1 MRDVLSLLADFFVSL
16 CVCAALRAAEQV
28 GEVLPSLAP
37 SGLSD
42 IDFLLMIDYV
52 AAYAPAPA
60 QRSTQHAAA
69 ATLATSAAQLT
80 SVSRLLHCVVCS
92 PWLGDAESFQ
102 AVHDTCRAAVE
113 RAMTNLAED
122 TEAAVRA
129 VSTRRQ
135 TDRQTRTHHTTIA
148 STRTP
153 APASQRAK
161 QHHAE
166 ILIPGS
172 IALWRCVVGCGWVWF
187 GLVQGDPSA
196 SNFSSLL
203 SLMPTA
209 PRRHAEHDGADD
221 TAGGGDVVDAEESQ
235 QQQKAEVAEASR
247 VLSVQLKARL
257 NEALQGLAEVKT
269 SSCTPTS
276 PCHTRPL
283 VLAYAKLAYDD
294 AIPRGATRTTQETA
308 SRSAAASYLMSLSL
322 VRPVPVPLRY
332 AGC

>member
-1 MRDVLSLLADFFVSL
+1 M
-16 CVCAALRAAEQV
+16 
-28 GEVLPSLAP
+28 LPSLAP

-135 TDRQTRTHHTTIA
+135 TDRQTDAHTPHDNSEHA
-148 STRTP
+148 HSSTCFTAGEATSCGDINPWFDRFV
-153 APASQRAK
+153 
-161 QHHAE
+161 
-166 ILIPGS
+166 
-172 IALWRCVVGCGWVWF
+172 ALRGWVWL
-187 GLVQGDPSA
+187 GVVWVGAGRPERVQLQLVAVIDAHGA
-196 SNFSSLL
+196 
-203 SLMPTA
+203 TA
-209 PRRHAEHDGADD
+209 PR
-221 TAGGGDVVDAEESQ
+221 
-235 QQQKAEVAEASR
+235 
-247 VLSVQLKARL
+247 
-257 NEALQGLAEVKT
+257 
-269 SSCTPTS
+269 
-276 PCHTRPL
+276 
-283 VLAYAKLAYDD
+283 
-294 AIPRGATRTTQETA
+294 
-308 SRSAAASYLMSLSL
+308 
-322 VRPVPVPLRY
+322 
-332 AGC
+332 